1 MDSSKPPRESRH
13 YGVGSSQYGYAS
25 NYGAPAPDGYGGYGG
40 YGGYPGYGETTMQRS
55 LQDYLLIL
63 RERIWYIVAAFLVI
77 LAGVA
82 VYTFTVTPVYQ
93 STSTVE
99 IFRRNPTVM
108 QVQQVMDSEVRSA
121 EDLNTQVNILKS
133 TTIMQRVADQLT
145 GDDLKR
151 FMAPYVRKDAAKT
164 PTVLRVLELHREIIP
179 QRLSLIVAIQ
189 YQHPDKEM
197 AVKVANLFAD
207 EYINYSAHVRVDES
221 LKAVVELE
229 QRATEQRKKV
239 DDIARA
245 LQAYREKN
253 NQVSLDQRK
262 DISTETLKE
271 MNLRVAQ
278 GASTL
283 QEAETRWKQILDAR
297 QRGADLLTL
306 SAVAGDPTV
315 TDLQK
320 QAAAAKI
327 TVTQLSERYRPKN
340 PKMIEAAN
348 ALTEAQN
355 QLTRAV
361 NTAAAQVEANYQAAL
376 QNYAQARDALATQ
389 EAKSLSVDRLSV
401 EYSNMERDY
410 SVNEKILENI
420 LSRMR
425 ETSMSSTVE
434 TQNARLVDH
443 AAPGRKPVSPNYL
456 LNLGL
461 GAVGGLGFGLALA
474 FFVAYADDRVK
485 SAYDI
490 EAVVGLPLLAIVP
503 KFKKP
508 VAKGDDRQGAP
519 FIPPD
524 EPEIAEAFSTLYS
537 SLRLKDESKK
547 AQCIVITSTV
557 PGEGKSFITRN
568 LALTFASH
576 GERVLLVDCDLRRP
590 VVHRAFHVENLKG
603 VIDICTSD
611 TPLDDVII
619 KNIQPNLD
627 VLPSGG
633 RSKNPAQNLTS
644 KNFEVMLA
652 ELRKRYDRIFIDTP
666 PVALVS
672 DAFVILPLAD
682 GSIYSIY
689 FNKVRRKAAQF
700 CVQRLSEIS
709 VPHFGA
715 VLNGLDQNIGGYYYQ
730 HYYDKSYKQYYVTAT
745 DDGEGPRREAPV
757 RRSKKQP

>member
-1 MDSSKPPRESRH
+1 MDQSKPPRDPRHH
-13 YGVGSSQYGYAS
+13 YGVGSSQYGYAA
-25 NYGAPAPDGYGGYGG
+25 NYGAPAPEGYGGYGS
-40 YGGYPGYGETTMQRS
+40 YGGYPGYSETTVQRS
-55 LQDYLLIL
+55 LQDYVLIL

-77 LAGVA
+77 FAGAA
-82 VYTFTVTPVYQ
+82 VYTYTLTPVYQ
-93 STSTVE
+93 SSSTVE

-108 QVQQVMDSEVRSA
+108 QVQQVMDNEVRSV
-121 EDLNTQVNILKS
+121 EDINTQVNILKS
-133 TTIMQRVADQLT
+133 TAIMQRVADRLT

-151 FMAPYVRKDAAKT
+151 FLAPYEKKDSEA
-164 PTVLRVLELHREIIP
+164 PSILRILELNREIIP
-179 QRLSLIVAIQ
+179 QRLSLIVALQ
-189 YQHPDKEM
+189 YRHPDKEI
-197 AVKVANLFAD
+197 AAKVANLFAD
-207 EYINYSAHVRVDES
+207 EYITYSAHVRVDES

-271 MNLRVAQ
+271 LNLRVAQ
-278 GASTL
+278 SASIL
-283 QEAETRWKQILDAR
+283 QEADTRWKQILDAR
-297 QRGADLLTL
+297 QRNADLLTL

-315 TDLQK
+315 TDLQR

-327 TVTQLSERYRPKN
+327 AVTQLSERYRPKH
-340 PKMIEAAN
+340 PKMIEAVN
-348 ALTEAQN
+348 TLNEAQT
-355 QLTRAV
+355 QLNRAV
-361 NTAAAQVEANYQAAL
+361 QTAAAQVEASYQAAL
-376 QNYAQARDALATQ
+376 QNYAQAGEALSSQ

-401 EYSNMERDY
+401 EYSNMERDF
-410 SVNEKILENI
+410 SVNEKILENT

-434 TQNARLVDH
+434 TQNSRLVDR
-443 AAPGRKPVSPNYL
+443 AVPGRKPVSPNYL
-456 LNLGL
+456 LNLGI
-461 GAVGGLGFGLALA
+461 GAIGGLGFGLALA

-503 KFKKP
+503 KFKK
-508 VAKGDDRQGAP
+508 AAASKDESQNSP
-519 FIPPD
+519 FVPPD

-611 TPLDDVII
+611 IPLDDVII
-619 KNIQPNLD
+619 KNVQPNLD

-682 GSIYSIY
+682 GSIYSIF

-700 CVQRLSEIS
+700 CVQRLTEIS

-730 HYYDKSYKQYYVTAT
+730 HYYDKSYKQYYVTT
-745 DDGEGPRREAPV
+745 NDDGEGPRREAPV
-757 RRSKKQP
+757 RPSKKS